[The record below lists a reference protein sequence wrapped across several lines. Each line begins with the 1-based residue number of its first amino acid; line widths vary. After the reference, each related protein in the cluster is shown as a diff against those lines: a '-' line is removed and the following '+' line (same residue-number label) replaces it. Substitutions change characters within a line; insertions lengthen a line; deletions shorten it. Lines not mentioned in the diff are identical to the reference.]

1 MPKAGKIL
9 LVEDDSFDAEMT
21 IHILQKLELEEEI
34 IWLKTG
40 QYLLDYLEEHG
51 SKEVVLVL
59 LDLNMPQVSGLE
71 ALRVIKA
78 RGYDFFPI
86 VMLTSSRRPS
96 EIEACYALGCNSFVT
111 KPVHQKQFQEVVTQL
126 GTYWTQLNEL
136 ST

>member
-9 LVEDDSFDAEMT
+9 LVEDDHFDAEMT
-21 IHILQKLELEEEI
+21 ILFLKKLELKQEV

-51 SKEVVLVL
+51 AREITLVL

-71 ALRVIKA
+71 ALRVIREKE
-78 RGYDFFPI
+78 YEFFPI
-86 VMLTSSRRPS
+86 VMLTSSRRPN

-111 KPVHQKQFQEVVTQL
+111 KPVHQKQFQEVVMQL
-126 GTYWTQLNEL
+126 GKYWTQLNEL
-136 ST
+136 SA